1 LKQEI
6 GWFDTCG
13 AGELST
19 KVAELCG
26 KVQDGLGRKV
36 GDLIQY
42 ITQVIASF
50 VVGLYLCWKLTVVLL
65 ASFPL
70 IGASGAY
77 MIYAITSAQNN
88 ASEQYAAAGGLATG
102 NDSFLCVY

>member
-1 LKQEI
+1 MKYVRAILKQEI

-42 ITQVIASF
+42 VTQVVASF
-50 VVGLYLCWKLTVVLL
+50 VVGLYLCWRHWE
-65 ASFPL
+65 
-70 IGASGAY
+70 
-77 MIYAITSAQNN
+77 N
-88 ASEQYAAAGGLATG
+88 
-102 NDSFLCVY
+102 